1 MELPSIISS
10 PAFRPLRAL
19 GSVALLGT
27 LFSASPL
34 QAADA
39 LIGRWISGP
48 ASLTDASGFTAPG
61 THNGVAVGA
70 GAASL
75 AWSVDVPTG
84 FPPGNSLDL
93 SANNVAV
100 QINNTAT
107 SDAAYQT
114 TFDNDIATKF
124 SATFWFKAAAPGTFG
139 GTWFSKSGL
148 TPYGWQSRVLSP
160 YVDFTLRNNGASV
173 NGGSGESVASSMTS
187 NPTTYTDGAW
197 HHVAV
202 VFDGTASFRKLYVDG
217 VEKNGTTGGP
227 FPVNFAPLSHL
238 VIGGNQAN
246 SVGSVIGS
254 FFPGKMYDVR
264 MYNYA
269 LSASQVTDVFNPP
282 ALPSSKEITSFTFP
296 GIGNATILGSNIS
309 MTVPFSTN
317 VTALAP
323 TFVHTGASC
332 TPASGAIRNFT
343 TPQTYTIT
351 AGNSTTANYT
361 VTVTKAPVSSS
372 CDILSFTLGSYSS
385 SIVDTSVTLYV
396 PPGTDVTNLS
406 PTFTVSQFATTSPL
420 SGSTHDFT
428 NPVTYVV
435 TSEDGI
441 TTKTYSVTVA
451 KTNFWISSLTGQTWA
466 TAADWDPAVV
476 PTSASTT
483 VLGFKT
489 AGTYTSTHDLGDDYQ
504 LNQLVFSAPVVTLDG
519 QSLQFAGASPAIV
532 QSSTAA
538 VTISN
543 ALDLGTG
550 TSVGGTGTGAIS
562 LSGAISGGSLT
573 KLSSG
578 NLTLSGANS
587 YTGGTAI
594 SRGML
599 TVANQ
604 TALGSG
610 PVTLAGGTSMQ
621 QVNFEGF
628 GVAGTLGNDFTLSGG
643 LVNMFFSFSGTKDMS
658 LGGVVSGSGGFHL
671 SGAQRGL
678 ALAGDNT
685 FSGGIIVDAATFGL
699 GIAVSHVNA
708 LGTGPLSLG
717 AGALATLNYSGDHN
731 LPSLTLNGVVQ
742 PKGTYGSTAS
752 GASTVD
758 NAHFSGTGTVTVGP
772 KMLTFD
778 FGIYGP
784 GVISGTNI
792 AVTVPFGTD
801 VTNLAPTYT
810 TSFGATGSPVSGSV
824 RNFTSPQ
831 TYTLTS
837 GIYSEAYIVTV
848 TVAANV
854 PPILF
859 SWVTS
864 ESGSWSKGANWT
876 TDVGSGLAPSP
887 NGQADYVFNF
897 NQAGSYTASQD
908 QGLGY
913 ILNKINFG
921 GSAVTLDGNDL
932 ALTANGPVLPQLNQN
947 SGIAATVQTNL
958 DLTANTTIGGT
969 GGGALAIKGIVSGTG
984 SLTKSNSGNLTL
996 SGVNSYSGGT
1006 TISSGTLSVGAQT
1019 ALGSGPVTLA
1029 GGTFMQQVNFEGFG
1043 AGGILGNN
1051 FTLSG
1056 GLVNIVFSFATT
1068 KDMTLGGVVSGAGG
1082 FHLSGAQRG
1091 LTLAG
1096 NNTFSGGITV
1106 DAAANGIGIAANH
1119 VNSFGTGPLSL
1130 GAGAKA
1136 MLNYTGDHVLPS
1148 LTLNGVLQPNGTYG
1162 STASGA
1168 GTMDD
1173 AHFTGTGTVTVGL
1186 HKQAQIQTFVFA
1198 DLPATAI
1205 DHINHT
1211 ISVTVPSGTVVTS
1224 LAPTY
1229 TVTPGATSTPASG
1242 VARDFSAPR
1251 TYSVT
1256 SEDLA
1261 TTQVYTVTVTVA
1273 PGGPVVTN
1281 TGITGPVAGPGVGEF
1296 TVTITGNTAAAG
1308 NLGVEKSTDLITWV
1322 PVQTSAVPGGAFSIS
1337 VTSVGAEPKAF
1348 FRLIGQ

>member
-1 MELPSIISS
+1 MESPSTINP
-10 PAFRPLRAL
+10 PALRPLRAL
-19 GSVALLGT
+19 GAAALLGT
-27 LFSASPL
+27 LFGAPSL
-34 QAADA
+34 QAADS

-48 ASLTDASGFTAPG
+48 ANLTDSSAFTAPG

-70 GAASL
+70 SAGLL

-107 SDAAYQT
+107 DDAAYQN
-114 TFDNDIATKF
+114 TFDNGIATKF
-124 SATFWFKAAAPGTFG
+124 TGTFWFKGTLG
-139 GTWFSKSGL
+139 GTWFGKSGN
-148 TPYGWQSRVLSP
+148 TPFGWKSRPLSP
-160 YVDFTLRNNGASV
+160 YVDFTMRNNA
-173 NGGSGESVASSMTS
+173 GESVASSMTS

-217 VEKNGTTGGP
+217 VLKNTVTGTP
-227 FPVNFAPLSHL
+227 YSVNSAPGSHL
-238 VIGGNQAN
+238 VIGANQGTAA
-246 SVGSVIGS
+246 GSAISS

-282 ALPSSKEITSFTFP
+282 ALPSSKEITLFTFP
-296 GIGNATILGSNIS
+296 GIGNATILGTNIS

-317 VTALAP
+317 VAALAP
-323 TFVHTGASC
+323 TFVHTGASSA
-332 TPASGAIRNFT
+332 PVSGSTQNFT

-351 AGNSTTANYT
+351 AGNATTANYT
-361 VTVTKAPVSSS
+361 VTVTKAPISTAS
-372 CDILSFTLGSYSS
+372 DMLSLSLGSYSS
-385 SIVDTSVTLYV
+385 SIVGTSVTLYV

-406 PTFTVSQFATTSPL
+406 PTFTVSPFATASPL
-420 SGSTHDFT
+420 SGSAHNFT
-428 NPVTYVV
+428 TPVNYVV
-435 TSEDGI
+435 TAENGI
-441 TTKTYSVTVA
+441 ATKTYSVTVA
-451 KTNFWISSLTGQTWA
+451 QTNFWISNAGDYWSTDTS
-466 TAADWDPAVV
+466 WDPVVV
-476 PTSASTT
+476 PTSAATT
-483 VLGFKT
+483 VLGFFT
-489 AGTYTSTHDLGDDYQ
+489 AGTYPSTHDLGDGFQ
-504 LNQLVFSAPVVTLDG
+504 VNQLVFSAPVLTLGGD
-519 QSLQFAGASPAIV
+519 SLQFAGTAPAMV
-532 QSSTAA
+532 QSGTAA

-550 TSVGGTGTGAIS
+550 TTVGGSGSGAVT
-562 LSGAISGGSLT
+562 LSGVITNGSLT

-578 NLTLSGANS
+578 NLTLSGANG
-587 YTGGTAI
+587 YTGGTTI
-594 SRGML
+594 SNGML
-599 TVANQ
+599 TVAAQ

-610 PVTLAGGTSMQ
+610 PVTLAGGTFIQ

-628 GVAGTLGNDFTLSGG
+628 GVGGILANNFTLSGG
-643 LVNMFFSFSGTKDMS
+643 LVNLAFSFSGTKDMTWA
-658 LGGVVSGSGGFHL
+658 GVVSGAGGLHL
-671 SGAQRGL
+671 SGTQRGL

-685 FSGGIIVDAATFGL
+685 FSGGVIVDAATFGL

-758 NAHFSGTGTVTVGP
+758 NAHFAGTGTVTVGP

-792 AVTVPFGTD
+792 AVTVPFGTN
-801 VTNLAPTYT
+801 VTALDPTYT

-837 GIYSEAYIVTV
+837 GINSEAYLVTV
-848 TVAANV
+848 TIAANV
-854 PPILF
+854 PPTVFGWITP
-859 SWVTS
+859 S
-864 ESGSWSKGANWT
+864 SGIWSDGANWT
-876 TDVGSGLAPSP
+876 TDVGLGFAPSP
-887 NGQADYVFNF
+887 TGQADYVFNF
-897 NQAGSYTASQD
+897 NQVGTYTASQD
-908 QGLGY
+908 QDLGY
-913 ILNKINFG
+913 VLNKINFG
-921 GSAVTLDGNDL
+921 GSAVTLDGNDI
-932 ALTANGPVLPQLNQN
+932 ALTANGPALPQLNQN
-947 SGIAATVQTNL
+947 GASAVSVQTNL
-958 DLTANTTIGGT
+958 VLTADTTLGGT
-969 GGGALAIKGIVSGTG
+969 GGGAVAISGIVSGTG
-984 SLTKSNSGNLTL
+984 RLTKTNSGMLTL
-996 SGVNSYSGGT
+996 SGVNTYSGGT
-1006 TISSGTLSVGAQT
+1006 TISSGMLSVGAQT
-1019 ALGSGPVTLA
+1019 ALGSGAVTLA
-1029 GGTFMQQVNFEGFG
+1029 GGTNLQQVNFEGFG
-1043 AGGILGNN
+1043 VGGTLGNS

-1056 GLVNIVFSFATT
+1056 GLVNLAFSFSAT
-1068 KDMTLGGVVSGAGG
+1068 KDMTLGGVVSGGG
-1082 FHLSGAQRG
+1082 GLHLSGSQRG

-1096 NNTFSGGITV
+1096 NNTFTGGVTV
-1106 DAAANGIGIAANH
+1106 DAAPAGLRIVATH
-1119 VNSFGTGPLSL
+1119 VNALGTGPLSL
-1130 GAGAKA
+1130 GAGAQA
-1136 MLNYTGDHVLPS
+1136 QLNYAGDHVLPS
-1148 LTLNGVLQPNGTYG
+1148 LTLNGVVQPNGTYG

-1168 GTMDD
+1168 GTIDD
-1173 AHFTGTGTVTVGL
+1173 VHFTGTGTVTVGL
-1186 HKQAQIQTFVFA
+1186 HQQAKIQTFVFA
-1198 DLPATAI
+1198 GLPATTI
-1205 DHINHT
+1205 DQINHT

-1242 VARDFSAPR
+1242 VARDFSTPK

-1273 PGGPVVTN
+1273 AGGPVVTVS
-1281 TGITGPVAGPGVGEF
+1281 GITGPVAGPGVGEF
-1296 TVTITGNTAAAG
+1296 TVTITGTAGSAG
-1308 NLGVEKSTDLITWV
+1308 NVGVEKSIDLINWA
-1322 PVQTSAVPGGAFSIS
+1322 PVQTSAVPSGAFSINI
-1337 VTSVGAEPKAF
+1337 TTVGAEPTAF